1 MYGISLSTLT
11 AVSFI
16 ALTTT
21 TTSAKP
27 PTVGYVSI
35 GGEKQI
41 AIYHMNPESGALK
54 EQSRVT
60 VGGAPGSLALH
71 PSKKYMYAA
80 VRSKGTVAT
89 LKVDPKTGG
98 LKKIGST
105 KVVTN
110 PVYIAV
116 DKTGKYLLTAYYG
129 AAKVAVYP
137 IGDDGVVKDKAT
149 VVLSTGKNPHSILID
164 KANKH
169 VYVPNTGADQ
179 ILQFAFNESNGKLIP
194 LKPAVVKT
202 AKVTGPRHFYFHP
215 SKPFAYACNE
225 KASSV
230 TAFAISKSG
239 TLKAIHTVTTLP
251 SDFKGRNSNAD
262 IEITPNGKFLYASNR
277 GHDSLAM
284 YAIDQKTG
292 RIKPLGQVKTEKTPR
307 EFNIDPTG
315 RFVYSA
321 GQRSGRMISYAI
333 QNDGTLKPLKTY
345 KVGRGP
351 AWVLFAELPSK

>member
-1 MYGISLSTLT
+1 MFRITLSTLA
-11 AVSFI
+11 AVAVVTI
-16 ALTTT
+16 
-21 TTSAKP
+21 TTSTSFAKP
-27 PTVGYVSI
+27 PIVGYVSI

-41 AIYHMNPESGALK
+41 AIYHMNPKTGALK

-80 VRSKGTVAT
+80 IRSTGSVAT
-89 LKVDPKTGG
+89 FAVDPKTGG
-98 LKKIGST
+98 LKQLAAT

-129 AAKVAVYP
+129 AANVAVYP
-137 IGDDGVVKDKAT
+137 ILDDGRVDSAST
-149 VVLSTGKNPHSILID
+149 SVLSTGKNPHSILID

-179 ILQFAFNESNGKLIP
+179 ILQFAFNESNSKLKP

-202 AKVTGPRHFYFHP
+202 AKGTGPRHFYFHP

-262 IEITPNGKFLYASNR
+262 IEITPNGRFLYASNR

-292 RIKPLGQVKTEKTPR
+292 RIKPLGQAKTEKTPR

-333 QNDGTLKPLKTY
+333 QKDGTLKPLKTY